1 MIDEYQN
8 CSWYITP
15 RYFQENFISFQTLTF
30 CTWKLSCHCNLIT
43 IAYLLFKS
51 SQIVLSKNLN
61 FSSKRFLIFCTEYIS
76 SSAIQYFFFN
86 HSYQFV
92 VVNRDKASEDFGH
105 WPQSLGPPIPLWHI
119 WLGSPCIKWR
129 WQQTPYTRVMW
140 LCVLNRK
147 VVFNSVCQVE
157 AYSSTKRLCPKLA
170 QELGRY
176 KLVLQQNYT

>member
-1 MIDEYQN
+1 MNIRTVLDIWRHATFRKTSFHFKLLPFVHESFHVTVTSSLLHICFLNLLKLFSVKIRTFLQ
-8 CSWYITP
+8 IGFL
-15 RYFQENFISFQTLTF
+15 YFVLNILVAQQ
-30 CTWKLSCHCNLIT
+30 
-43 IAYLLFKS
+43 S
-51 SQIVLSKNLN
+51 S
-61 FSSKRFLIFCTEYIS
+61 IFFY
-76 SSAIQYFFFN
+76 

-92 VVNRDKASEDFGH
+92 IVNRDKASEDLGH